1 MRNGYLMN
9 KRRLVV
15 LISAPFFIYSG
26 CVFSQTKTVSGVG
39 QSTVVNKNT
48 VVYDWDVSDSA
59 TLVVGDGAITGTIN
73 VRDATLTTSGANI
86 TMGAI
91 RAADGSHI
99 TLSNTT
105 IAPDATRGIIISADV
120 SSPKASSVFVSDSS
134 ISGTTAGASIVGKL
148 NTLEFNNTAVNGM
161 RGIMSYGGTINIL
174 NGSTITGTETGILIR
189 MDTLADDTA
198 NIVIDNATVTGQSGS
213 AIVVGD
219 YDGRTIANIDLRNGT
234 TLNAGNGDI
243 VVVNDTAE
251 ARLKVDNS
259 HLSGNISNGAQS
271 TASVALSN
279 NSSLTG
285 ILNNVTSMTLD
296 NTSALTLTG
305 DSSVGE
311 LNNGGNIVL
320 NSTDNSVGK
329 TLTINGN
336 YTGLAGSA
344 VSMNVA
350 LAGDDSLTDKL
361 VIKGDSSGTSTLNI
375 ANANGSGA
383 QTLEGIQV
391 VQVDGNSGATFTQ
404 GNRVVA
410 GAYDYTLRKG
420 NVSGSDDNGWYL
432 TSSLSPVDPVDPVDP
447 INPVDPIRMVRPE
460 AASYAANLWASRNL
474 FNLSLRDRSG
484 ETQYA
489 DRVTGEN
496 RATSMW
502 MRNEGGHNR
511 ASMADGQNKTTA
523 NRYVMQIG
531 GDVMTWSPGELGKFS
546 LGVMGGYATQH
557 SNTHNS
563 LTGNTSKGSV
573 NGYSAGLYGSWLQ
586 NPSDGSGLYLYN
598 WLQYGRFNN
607 EVKGKDLAAEPYKS
621 KGVSASVET
630 GYSWRM
636 GSRLSSEGMES
647 SIWLQPKAQVIWTG
661 MKADAHTEHNGTRI
675 VGTGDNNVQTK
686 LGARMSLMG
695 KSVQDKDTAREF
707 QPFIESNWIHN
718 TEITGVQMNDADNHI
733 AGTRNAGELKTG
745 VEAKLGT
752 RLGAWATVAQQIG
765 GAGYSDTQASLGISY
780 RF

>member
-9 KRRLVV
+9 KRRLVL

-48 VVYDWDVSDSA
+48 IVYDWDVSDSA
-59 TLVVGDGAITGTIN
+59 TLVVGDGAITGTVN
-73 VRDATLTTSGANI
+73 VSNATLTTSGANI

-91 RAADGSHI
+91 RAADGSYI

-105 IAPDATRGIIISADV
+105 IAPDATRGIVVSANV
-120 SSPKASSVFVSDSS
+120 TSPKASSVFVSDSS
-134 ISGTTAGASIVGKL
+134 ISGTSAGVSIVGKL
-148 NTLEFNNTAVNGM
+148 NTLELNNTAVNGM
-161 RGIMSYGGTINIL
+161 RGITSFGGTINIL
-174 NGSTITGTETGILIR
+174 NDSTITGTETGILIR

-213 AIVVGD
+213 AIVVSD
-219 YDGRTIANIDLRNGT
+219 YDGRTIANIDLRNGA

-251 ARLKVDNS
+251 ARLAVDNS

-271 TASVALSN
+271 TASVTLSN
-279 NSSLTG
+279 NSGLTG

-305 DSSVGE
+305 NSSVGE

-661 MKADAHTEHNGTRI
+661 MKADAHTEHNGRGVRVRRTDI
-675 VGTGDNNVQTK
+675 VNVNIDF
-686 LGARMSLMG
+686 R
-695 KSVQDKDTAREF
+695 
-707 QPFIESNWIHN
+707 
-718 TEITGVQMNDADNHI
+718 
-733 AGTRNAGELKTG
+733 
-745 VEAKLGT
+745 
-752 RLGAWATVAQQIG
+752 
-765 GAGYSDTQASLGISY
+765 Y
-780 RF
+780 R

>member
-1 MRNGYLMN
+1 MN